1 LRLLIINGPNIN
13 LLGKREQRIYGTLS
27 YGEMV
32 ERLTLY
38 ARERNLEIEFF
49 QSNVEGEI
57 VSKIQKSNH
66 DGIILNA
73 AAFTH
78 TSIAIRDAL
87 LSMKIPFIEVHISN
101 IYARETFRQ
110 KSYLADIAIGV
121 ITGFGVYSYT
131 MAIDYFKLVKDKVV

>member
-1 LRLLIINGPNIN
+1 MRLLIINGPNIN

-38 ARERNLEIEFF
+38 ARERNLEVEFF

>member
-1 LRLLIINGPNIN
+1 MRLLIINGPNIN

-27 YGEMV
+27 YDEMV

>member
-49 QSNVEGEI
+49 QSNAEGEI

>member
-1 LRLLIINGPNIN
+1 MRLLIINGPNIN

>member
-1 LRLLIINGPNIN
+1 MRLLIINGPNIN

-49 QSNVEGEI
+49 QSNAEGEI